1 MFFYRYVVSIV
12 NNNQKM
18 YQIIIKKWATVT
30 YKNIKILERGKGYFP
45 LFIFL
50 FRYNSILILIHLF
63 FV

>member
-1 MFFYRYVVSIV
+1 MKSV

-30 YKNIKILERGKGYFP
+30 CKNIKILERGKGYF

-50 FRYNSILILIHLF
+50 FRYNSILIIIHLF